1 MKYMLDTDICI
12 YIIKQ
17 KPKNVLHKF
26 LLEMSNG
33 ICISSITL
41 GELEFGVKNSLEPF
55 KNEKA
60 LLQFLAPL
68 DISEFGRDAAYEY
81 GDIRAHLTRTGQ
93 PIGPLDMLI
102 AAHAK
107 SEALVLVTNNT
118 REFECVPGLKIEN
131 WAL

>member
-1 MKYMLDTDICI
+1 MKYMLDTDMCI

-26 LLEMSNG
+26 LLEMSSG

-41 GELEFGVKNSLEPF
+41 GELEFGVKNSLEPV

-68 DISEFGRDAAYEY
+68 DISEFGRYAAFEY
-81 GDIRAHLTRTGQ
+81 GDIRAHLKKNGQ
-93 PIGPLDMLI
+93 LIGPLDMLI
-102 AAHAK
+102 AAHAR

-118 REFECVPGLKIEN
+118 REFERVPGLEIEN
-131 WAL
+131 WSL